1 MFSES
6 RLHFCI
12 FAAISTFFKM
22 VLNYIWIAFFLIA
35 FVIAAVRLVF
45 FGDVEVFPNIMNSTF
60 ETAKQGFEISLGLT
74 GVLSLWMGV
83 MKIGEKGGVV
93 NVLARFLSPL
103 FTRLFPDI
111 PKNHPVYGNIF
122 MNIAANMLGLDN
134 AATPLGLKAMEGMQ
148 ELNAKKDTAT
158 NPMIMFLVL
167 NTSGLTLIPV
177 SIMTYRFQC
186 GAAQPTDIFVPI
198 LIATFIATIAGIII
212 TALYQHINLLNRT
225 ILLTLGGAIALI
237 TALIGV
243 FMQMEPEQMNAI
255 SGTAANV
262 LLFSVIITFIVA
274 GMRKRINVYDAFI
287 EGAKEG
293 FSTAVRIIP
302 YLIAILVAIGVFR
315 ASGAMDW
322 LIGGIRWCVEV
333 TGVNADWV
341 GALPTAIMKPLSGS
355 GARGMMVDAMNTYGA
370 DSFIGRL
377 SCIFQGSTD
386 TTFYILA
393 VYFGSI
399 GVSRT
404 RHAVACG
411 LLADLAGVIAAIG
424 VCYLFFG

>member
-225 ILLTLGGAIALI
+225 LLLTLGGAVALI
-237 TALIGV
+237 AALIGV
-243 FMQMEPEQMNAI
+243 FMQMKPEQMNAI

-262 LLFSVIITFIVA
+262 LLFTVIITFIVA

-322 LIGGIRWCVEV
+322 LIGGIRWCVEL
-333 TGVNADWV
+333 TGANADWV

-404 RHAVACG
+404 RHAVVCG
-411 LLADLAGVIAAIG
+411 LLADLAGVVAAIG